1 LKLIPCPLN
10 GLRNVNEFACAGEVI
25 EMPAPDAPD
34 EVWIDYIFMRD
45 NKAGVVR
52 EWWFHIPTSYWFV
65 VERDTVSDTILAS
78 YPADKIFNRRVD
90 FLPRGAP

>member
-1 LKLIPCPLN
+1 VKLIPCPLN
-10 GLRNVNEFACAGEVI
+10 GLRNVNEFACGGEVI

-34 EVWIDYIFMRD
+34 TAWIDYIFMRE

-52 EWWFHIPTSYWFV
+52 EWWFHIPTSYWFI